1 MEVASFSQGQVDSK
15 VSTGAFCPLAGM
27 EEVPDLMLTVLYV
40 RMHTMSLTLSSFGP
54 LTQH

>member
-1 MEVASFSQGQVDSK
+1 MEVASFSQGQVVSK
-15 VSTGAFCPLAGM
+15 VSAGAFCPLAGM

-40 RMHTMSLTLSSFGP
+40 HMHMSLTPSSFGP